1 MGFKFVP
8 AGKSSIECNFVET
21 KIAESTRDMHFSL
34 DINEDEAQRLV
45 VPSGMAGRRN
55 QRRVIETHGRA
66 STNFCLSPSWILFF
80 YSNMLNYTNPLVD
93 EKNPLY
99 CPAISAAEYLE
110 ELRFR
115 THKSAKSRNLS
126 RRNLSHSFGY
136 TLEQSSREDTNNDG
150 SVGSDWILGDYF
162 TSGQGWFSSQSPGA
176 EDLPPYSPT
185 APVRPQ
191 SKVLQ
196 ILEVSPKLSGT
207 KPNFHDLK
215 RKNDF
220 SDFAAPPKYARSLL
234 SVHDSSFDLEV
245 WHEKLQ
251 FTGVKSS
258 PTDAKKVLKDINPA
272 TSRYD
277 LDRLIENL
285 DAELPGIR
293 LKERL
298 WRLGVINPQSLMDF
312 LCKHGNSYCFVSPF
326 YTDTI

>member
-1 MGFKFVP
+1 
-8 AGKSSIECNFVET
+8 
-21 KIAESTRDMHFSL
+21 
-34 DINEDEAQRLV
+34 
-45 VPSGMAGRRN
+45 
-55 QRRVIETHGRA
+55 
-66 STNFCLSPSWILFF
+66 
-80 YSNMLNYTNPLVD
+80 MLNYTSPLVD

-99 CPAISAAEYLE
+99 CPAIPAAEYLE

-115 THKSAKSRNLS
+115 TQKSAKSRNLS
-126 RRNLSHSFGY
+126 RRNLSHSFGF
-136 TLEQSSREDTNNDG
+136 TLEQSSREDPNNDG
-150 SVGSDWILGDYF
+150 SIRSDWILGDYF
-162 TSGQGWFSSQSPGA
+162 TPGHGWFSSQSPVA
-176 EDLPPYSPT
+176 EDLPPYSTT
-185 APVRPQ
+185 AP
-191 SKVLQ
+191 SKVPQILQ
-196 ILEVSPKLSGT
+196 ISPNLSGT
-207 KPNFHDLK
+207 KRKFHDLK

-258 PTDAKKVLKDINPA
+258 PTDTQNVLKDINPA

-277 LDRLIENL
+277 LDRLIDNL

-312 LCKHGNSYCFVSPF
+312 LCKHGNLYCFVSPF
-326 YTDTI
+326 YADTI